1 MKVAYNSTGQR
12 VGERHQRAKHSEAIV
27 LAVRNLYDEHA
38 VYPIDIAR
46 QMHIPYWTVV
56 DYVYRR
62 RRNVPVDHYEEKP
75 DAGRT
80 TP

>member
-1 MKVAYNSTGQR
+1 VRIAYNSTGQR

-38 VYPIDIAR
+38 VYPVEIAR
-46 QMHIPYWTVV
+46 QLGVKYCTVRSWI
-56 DYVYRR
+56 YRW